1 MKKIIYYNKNMK
13 DSKKNNYNGMNSPN
27 GKYLYLQLKQNQVPI
42 KNFGIFSSYN
52 SNSNSFRQASLK
64 KCSKVSPG
72 NSVNYKLNINE
83 EMISEQKEIED
94 NALEFIKKK
103 FMKKKNS
110 NFLNYT
116 NPINYPKKVY
126 ASKYEILRTH
136 IQNSNSIS
144 LHSQNTNNKLL
155 KENTIEDSENKNI
168 ISPRELTKGKN
179 TKNINFKNNSKNRLK
194 SGVNEKKVS
203 MKIFNKLMKK
213 DNLNITINKQNPYT
227 TLNSRKNSNEKRLNK
242 LLNHQKKNFNN
253 NIKVYNHNH
262 LFPIK
267 EKKICLNNKTSYKQ
281 IDNTSVRN
289 NLINV
294 NNLTSHQNN
303 LNSSNPF
310 NNDIKKIFNQK
321 CFFPLTEGIS
331 KNNSKQ
337 KNGNKEIDLSNC
349 NKDKFNLFNYK
360 KNYTNTNSPSH
371 YISINNNKNIK
382 YNPLIDF
389 SLDNNLIHNYLFPKN
404 QKLKDYIL
412 RKNLNSNINKI
423 ITDITIHKET
433 GINKKK
439 QDKKLKLK
447 KEFITLSN
455 YSKTSPNENN
465 NSNSLSI
472 NQLSLMNK
480 KQKSKEKDDL
490 RNEDENSLLFQSN
503 NNSYNSN
510 TSLLST
516 IKDSD
521 YYMKESELLSKYIK
535 DYYEKNKE
543 YPKTDLSFYKYGRI
557 IGKGA
562 FGKVNLG
569 LNTLTG
575 RVVAIKSFNK
585 DNIKNEMAKK
595 KILYETNLM
604 RKLNH
609 PSITKILETFE
620 SEKYILIIMEYISGG
635 NLQSFVRKRRK
646 LSEKTAKIFYKQ
658 IIEGIKYI
666 HSQNIVHRDIKLENI
681 LIDLNNNIKICD
693 FGVGIMINRNT
704 ILHDQCGTPVYMAP
718 EIIKNQGYI
727 GFPVDVW
734 SSGIALYI
742 MLSGNVPFH
751 RGKLNDLQY
760 EILNTPL
767 SKINGVSFEANN
779 LLQGIL
785 CKDPNKR
792 LTPDDILNHPW
803 LNCYDM
809 DIKFNGVLNVNK
821 YHLFTNAEM
830 ILLSKTHIDYRKAPK
845 GELAENF
852 TLKNLYTIDS
862 NFMKNVESRSIILAP
877 YNSILSESEE
887 ESHSENLDFDNL
899 SINIENNII
908 KFCGKVKEYNINYE
922 LNNNEEIDNG
932 MLINSKTD
940 INEEIN
946 NSKINDNHQ
955 SINLNNN
962 NSVNINSTRTNS
974 RKKNKNNS
982 NSISNPNS
990 SNINDNFVKMVSD
1003 LGFKK
1008 DYVIKCLEKN
1018 VLNQAT
1024 AAYYLFSIY
1033 DNIKY

>member
-126 ASKYEILRTH
+126 ASKYEIIRTH

-155 KENTIEDSENKNI
+155 KENTIEDSGNKNI
-168 ISPRELTKGKN
+168 ISPRELPKGKN
-179 TKNINFKNNSKNRLK
+179 NKNINFKNNSKNRLK

-281 IDNTSVRN
+281 IDNPSVRN

-321 CFFPLTEGIS
+321 CFFPLSEGIS

-337 KNGNKEIDLSNC
+337 KNGNKEIDLSNF
-349 NKDKFNLFNYK
+349 NKEKFNLFNYK

-465 NSNSLSI
+465 NSNPSSI

-490 RNEDENSLLFQSN
+490 RKEDENSLLFQSN

-535 DYYEKNKE
+535 EYYEKNKE
-543 YPKTDLSFYKYGRI
+543 YPKTDLSFYKHGRI

-595 KILYETNLM
+595 KSYM
-604 RKLNH
+604 
-609 PSITKILETFE
+609 
-620 SEKYILIIMEYISGG
+620 
-635 NLQSFVRKRRK
+635 
-646 LSEKTAKIFYKQ
+646 KQ
-658 IIEGIKYI
+658 I
-666 HSQNIVHRDIKLENI
+666 
-681 LIDLNNNIKICD
+681 
-693 FGVGIMINRNT
+693 
-704 ILHDQCGTPVYMAP
+704 
-718 EIIKNQGYI
+718 
-727 GFPVDVW
+727 
-734 SSGIALYI
+734 
-742 MLSGNVPFH
+742 
-751 RGKLNDLQY
+751 
-760 EILNTPL
+760 
-767 SKINGVSFEANN
+767 
-779 LLQGIL
+779 
-785 CKDPNKR
+785 
-792 LTPDDILNHPW
+792 
-803 LNCYDM
+803 
-809 DIKFNGVLNVNK
+809 
-821 YHLFTNAEM
+821 
-830 ILLSKTHIDYRKAPK
+830 
-845 GELAENF
+845 
-852 TLKNLYTIDS
+852 
-862 NFMKNVESRSIILAP
+862 
-877 YNSILSESEE
+877 
-887 ESHSENLDFDNL
+887 
-899 SINIENNII
+899 
-908 KFCGKVKEYNINYE
+908 
-922 LNNNEEIDNG
+922 
-932 MLINSKTD
+932 
-940 INEEIN
+940 
-946 NSKINDNHQ
+946 
-955 SINLNNN
+955 
-962 NSVNINSTRTNS
+962 
-974 RKKNKNNS
+974 
-982 NSISNPNS
+982 
-990 SNINDNFVKMVSD
+990 
-1003 LGFKK
+1003 
-1008 DYVIKCLEKN
+1008 
-1018 VLNQAT
+1018 
-1024 AAYYLFSIY
+1024 
-1033 DNIKY
+1033 